1 VKTNNT
7 SFLREQYKFSLIS
20 AITLHKLVLY
30 LVSLL
35 ALAIIG
41 SFAVGVYQSLQGAVL
56 VVILYLALGKLLKDT
71 RRCRE
76 QMNRLKEAYSWE
88 FSDEED
94 AATLTCFLAGGHVP
108 HFLNPVQQPSVDST
122 IG

>member
-1 VKTNNT
+1 MKTNNT

-94 AATLTCFLAGGHVP
+94 AAPLTCFLAGGHVP

-122 IG
+122 ID